1 MSHICEQVVEA
12 AHYLEAAGM
21 TAHQLT
27 SLHHRSK
34 DSYKSL
40 YRYWSVNREPRP
52 KSLDYA
58 YRLLFVERE
67 HRKSNNQPL
76 DGLIARALSK
86 YPKG

>member
-34 DSYKSL
+34 ESYKSL

-67 HRKSNNQPL
+67 HRKGNQPL